1 VVTSFTAHP
10 VSTVRRQFIS
20 FPVADF
26 QRTKQQMLSWV
37 NQFNIC
43 CFLDNQQ
50 YNLPHHSVE
59 CMAAAGAVKTLATAA
74 GTAFE
79 QLKQLYEENRDWLFG
94 HFSYDLKNETEGLAS
109 NNPDHIGFP
118 DLCFFIPEVVLQL
131 SEHELLIGTFG
142 NRHESIFHEIGAIE
156 PASEPSQ
163 PLTTPINSRITKAD
177 YITTIQQLQQHIL
190 RGDCYE
196 INFCQE
202 FFAEKVTIDPLQ
214 VYNSLSTT
222 SPNPFAAYY
231 KTGQQYLLCASPERY
246 IKKEGDRIY
255 SQPIKGTSKR
265 NLSDAG
271 EDVRNKEYLYNNPKD
286 RSENVM
292 IVDLVRNDLSKI
304 CAEAS
309 VQVDELFGI
318 YSFPQVHQMISTVSG
333 QLRSDIHFID
343 AIKET
348 FPMGSMTGA
357 PKKRVMELIEQ
368 YEQTRRGIFSGAVG
382 YITPEGDFDFN
393 VVIRSIMY
401 NAASAY
407 LSFQAGSA
415 ITFYSDPENEY
426 EECLLKAAA
435 IKKVLGVK

>member
-1 VVTSFTAHP
+1 MVTSITAHP

-20 FPVADF
+20 FPVADC
-26 QRTKQQMLSWV
+26 QRTKLQMLSWV
-37 NQFNIC
+37 NQFSIC

-50 YNLPHHSVE
+50 YHLPHHSFE
-59 CMAAAGAVKTLATAA
+59 CMAAAGSVQTLVTGA

-79 QLKQLYEENRDWLFG
+79 QLQQLYEQNRDWLFG
-94 HFSYDLKNETEGLAS
+94 HLSYDLKNETEGLAS
-109 NNPDHIGFP
+109 NNTDHIGFP
-118 DLCFFIPEVVLQL
+118 DCCFFIPEVILQL
-131 SEHELLIGTFG
+131 SEHALLIGAFDD
-142 NRHESIFHEIGAIE
+142 RHEFIFHEICAIE
-156 PASEPSQ
+156 LPVVTNTQLP
-163 PLTTPINSRITKAD
+163 TPINSRISKLD
-177 YITTIQQLQQHIL
+177 YIQIIQQLQQHIL

-202 FFAEKVTIDPLQ
+202 FYAEDVSIDPLQ
-214 VYNSLSTT
+214 VYSSLSDT

-246 IKKEGDRIY
+246 LKKEGDHIF
-255 SQPIKGTSKR
+255 SQPIKGTSQR
-265 NLSDAG
+265 NLQDAG
-271 EDVRNKEYLYNNPKD
+271 EDVKNAAHLFQSAKD
-286 RSENVM
+286 RTENVM

-304 CAEAS
+304 CEEAS
-309 VQVDELFGI
+309 VQVEELFGI

-333 QLRSDIHFID
+333 RLRNDIHFIE
-343 AIKET
+343 AIKAT

-401 NAASAY
+401 NATNKY

-415 ITFYSDPENEY
+415 ITFYSDPEKEY

-435 IKKVLGVK
+435 IKKVLGS

>member
-1 VVTSFTAHP
+1 
-10 VSTVRRQFIS
+10 
-20 FPVADF
+20 
-26 QRTKQQMLSWV
+26 MLSWC

-43 CFLDNQQ
+43 CFLDNQH
-50 YNLPHHSVE
+50 YHLPHHSFE
-59 CMAAAGAVKTLATAA
+59 CMAAAGSVQTLVTTA

-79 QLKQLYEENRDWLFG
+79 QLQQLYEQHKDWLFG
-94 HFSYDLKNETEGLAS
+94 HLSYDLKNETEGLSSRNA
-109 NNPDHIGFP
+109 DHIGFP
-118 DLCFFIPEVVLQL
+118 DLCFFIPEVILQL
-131 SEHELLIGTFG
+131 SEHELLIGAFDA
-142 NRHESIFHEIGAIE
+142 RHETIFHQICAVE
-156 PASEPSQ
+156 PITSFHQQLPTS
-163 PLTTPINSRITKAD
+163 INNRINKET
-177 YITTIQQLQQHIL
+177 YIHTVQQLQQHIL

-202 FFAEKVTIDPLQ
+202 FFAEHVSIDPMS
-214 VYNSLSTT
+214 VYCSLSDT

-246 IKKEGDRIY
+246 IKKEGDHIF
-255 SQPIKGTSKR
+255 SQPIKGTSQR
-265 NLSDAG
+265 NLQDAG
-271 EDVRNKEYLYNNPKD
+271 EDVKNKEDLYSSAKD

-304 CAEAS
+304 CVEAS

-318 YSFPQVHQMISTVSG
+318 YSFPQVHQMVSTVSG
-333 QLRSDIHFID
+333 QLRSDIHFIE
-343 AIKET
+343 AIKAT

-401 NAASAY
+401 NASNKY

-415 ITFYSDPENEY
+415 ITFYSDPEKEY

-435 IKKVLGVK
+435 IKKVLGG

>member
-1 VVTSFTAHP
+1 VVTSITAHP

-20 FPVADF
+20 FPIADF
-26 QRTKQQMLSWV
+26 QRTKLQMLSWA

-43 CFLDNQQ
+43 CFLDNQH
-50 YNLPHHSVE
+50 YHLPHHSFE
-59 CMAAAGAVKTLATAA
+59 CMAAAGSLQTLATAA

-79 QLKQLYEENRDWLFG
+79 QLQQLYEQNHDWVFG
-94 HFSYDLKNETEGLAS
+94 HLSYDLKNETEGLSS
-109 NNPDHIGFP
+109 NNIDHIGFP
-118 DLCFFIPEVVLQL
+118 DLCFFIPEVILQL
-131 SEHELLIGTFG
+131 SERELLIGAVDA
-142 NRHESIFHEIGAIE
+142 RHETIFHEICAIE
-156 PASEPSQ
+156 PPGEPGR
-163 PLTTPINSRITKAD
+163 PAPTPINSRISKEE
-177 YITTIQQLQQHIL
+177 YIQIIQQLQQHIL

-202 FFAEKVTIDPLQ
+202 FFAEEVSIDPMQ
-214 VYNSLSTT
+214 VYCSLSDT

-231 KTGQQYLLCASPERY
+231 KTGERYLLCASPERY
-246 IKKEGDRIY
+246 LKKEGDHIF
-255 SQPIKGTSKR
+255 SQPIKGTAQR
-265 NLSDAG
+265 NLHDAG
-271 EDVRNKEYLYNNPKD
+271 EDVKSAAHLYNSAKD

-304 CAEAS
+304 CEEAS
-309 VQVDELFGI
+309 VQVEELFGI

-333 QLRSDIHFID
+333 RLRSDIHFIE
-343 AIKET
+343 AIRAT

-401 NAASAY
+401 NASHKY

-415 ITFYSDPENEY
+415 ITFYSDPEKEY
-426 EECLLKAAA
+426 EECLLKATA
-435 IKKVLGVK
+435 IKKVLGAS

>member
-1 VVTSFTAHP
+1 
-10 VSTVRRQFIS
+10 
-20 FPVADF
+20 
-26 QRTKQQMLSWV
+26 MLSWA

-50 YNLPHHSVE
+50 YHLPHHSFE
-59 CMAAAGAVKTLATAA
+59 CMAAAGAVQTLATAA
-74 GTAFE
+74 GTAFDQLQAFYE
-79 QLKQLYEENRDWLFG
+79 QHRDWLFG
-94 HFSYDLKNETEGLAS
+94 HLSYDLKNETDGLAS
-109 NNPDHIGFP
+109 DNADGIGFP
-118 DLCFFIPEVVLQL
+118 DLCFFIPEVILQL
-131 SEHELLIGTFG
+131 SAQELMIGTLDA
-142 NRHESIFHEIGAIE
+142 RHETIFHEICNMELQAE
-156 PASEPSQ
+156 PAEHVP
-163 PLTTPINSRITKAD
+163 TPINSRISRD
-177 YITTIQQLQQHIL
+177 EYIRIIQQLQQHIL

-202 FFAEKVTIDPLQ
+202 FYAEGVAIDPLQ
-214 VYNSLSTT
+214 VYCSLSNT

-231 KTGQQYLLCASPERY
+231 KTGPQYLLCASPERY
-246 IKKEGDRIY
+246 LKKEGDHIF
-255 SQPIKGTSKR
+255 SQPIKGTSRR
-265 NLSDAG
+265 NLTDAG
-271 EDVRNKEYLYNNPKD
+271 EDVKSKEHLFNSAKD

-304 CAEAS
+304 CDEAS
-309 VQVDELFGI
+309 VQVEELFGI

-333 QLRSDIHFID
+333 RLRSDIHFVE
-343 AIKET
+343 AIKAT

-382 YITPEGDFDFN
+382 YITPAGDFDFN

-401 NAASAY
+401 NAADKY

-415 ITFYSDPENEY
+415 ITFYSDPEKEY

-435 IKKVLGVK
+435 ITKVLGGY